1 MPKASPAAST
11 PAVSSPAARAA
22 ELRKL
27 LDYHNH
33 KYYVDAAPEISDRE
47 FDRLLEELT
56 TIEAAHPEL
65 VTPDSPTRRVGGKPV
80 DELTSVRHRRPMYS
94 IENSYNPDMLREWD
108 TSVRKA
114 LGRGEPVTYVVELKI
129 DGVAMSLTYE
139 GGVLTRGATRG
150 DGETGDD
157 VTHNVRTVPG
167 LPLRLHADPPPKLY
181 EVRGEVFLT
190 RADLIRINRRR
201 VEEGDKPYE
210 NCRNLTAGS
219 IRLLDPQEAARR
231 TLRFFAY
238 ALGEVDGLTISSH
251 RQSLARMKEFGFPVN
266 PHTAA
271 FDTIDGVIAHCAKWN
286 TKRHD
291 LPYDTDGMV
300 VKVDDFGQ
308 RERLGYTSKFPR
320 WARAYKFEAE
330 QAVTKLA
337 RVEVQVGRT
346 GKLTPVAHFDPPVR
360 LAGTTVGR
368 ASLHNADEMA
378 RKDIKVGDMVVVEK
392 AGEIIPQVVRVETA
406 ARTGA
411 ETAFEFPANCPI
423 CNSPTRRD
431 PDSPF
436 VYCSA
441 PRGQCGGQ
449 LKRQLLQF
457 ARRAAMDI
465 EGFGE
470 AIADELL
477 AADLVESLPD
487 LYRLTKDD
495 LLKAR
500 PPKDAK
506 KAKGKW
512 ADNLLEGL
520 AGSKD
525 RGLARVL
532 AGMGIPHV
540 ADSMADIL
548 AQEFLS
554 IDELMDAPVERLLQA
569 EGVGPER
576 AAAIHDYFQLPAV
589 RDMIADFKELGLKLT
604 EEKRAV
610 PTAGPAAG
618 GSPLLG
624 KTVVVTG
631 TMARYERAELEDLI
645 RSLGGKP
652 SGSVSKKTDYVVA
665 GEKAGSKLDKA
676 KELGVPVLT
685 EDEFDKLIGK

>member
-1 MPKASPAAST
+1 
-11 PAVSSPAARAA
+11 
-22 ELRKL
+22 
-27 LDYHNH
+27 
-33 KYYVDAAPEISDRE
+33 
-47 FDRLLEELT
+47 
-56 TIEAAHPEL
+56 
-65 VTPDSPTRRVGGKPV
+65 
-80 DELTSVRHRRPMYS
+80 MYS

-114 LGRGEPVTYVVELKI
+114 LGRGEPVAYVVELKI
-129 DGVAMSLTYE
+129 DGVALSLTYE
-139 GGVLTRGATRG
+139 DGLLSQGATRG

-157 VTHNVRTVPG
+157 VTHNVKTIPG
-167 LPLRLHADPPPKLY
+167 LPLRLRTDTAPKLY
-181 EVRGEVFLT
+181 EVRGEVYLT

-219 IRLLDPQEAARR
+219 IRMLDPQEVARR

-238 ALGEVDGLTISSH
+238 ALGEHDGVDVHSH

-271 FDTIDGVIAHCAKWN
+271 FDTIDGVIAHCAEWN
-286 TKRHD
+286 ARRHD

-360 LAGTTVGR
+360 LAGTTVSR

-378 RKDIKVGDMVVVEK
+378 RKDVRVGDMVVVEK

-406 ARTGA
+406 TRTGQ
-411 ETAFEFPANCPI
+411 ETAFVFPAACPI
-423 CNSPTRRD
+423 CGSATRRD

-436 VYCSA
+436 VYCTA

-506 KAKGKW
+506 KAGGKW
-512 ADNLLEGL
+512 ADNLLAGI

-525 RGLARVL
+525 RGLARFL
-532 AGMGIPHV
+532 AGIGVPRV
-540 ADSMADIL
+540 ADSMADII

-554 IDELMDAPVERLLQA
+554 IDALVDAPEERLLQV

-576 AAAIHDYFQLPAV
+576 ATGIRDYFQTPAV
-589 RDMIADFKELGLKLT
+589 RNMIADFQELGLKLT
-604 EEKRAV
+604 EEKRA
-610 PTAGPAAG
+610 APAAPAG
-618 GSPLLG
+618 GAAAPLLG

-631 TMARYERAELEDLI
+631 TLARYERAEMEELI

-652 SGSVSKKTDYVVA
+652 SGSVSKKTDYLVA
-665 GEKAGSKLDKA
+665 GGKAGSKLDKA
-676 KELGVPVLT
+676 KELGVQVLT
-685 EDEFDKLIGK
+685 EDEFDTLIGRDGKN